1 MHMYV
6 YINTIDGRKEQVLF
20 DKITSR
26 INKLCANLDS
36 KFIDPP
42 QIAQKVIKLLFFIV
56 CRVNLYCTTP
66 FSPPPLFFI
75 YYYYTKEQQIN
86 KEKKA
91 NSELYILGR
100 DRHVPRD
107 YYC

>member
-42 QIAQKVIKLLFFIV
+42 QIAQKVIKLLLLYS
-56 CRVNLYCTTP
+56 CRVGL
-66 FSPPPLFFI
+66 SPFFI

-86 KEKKA
+86 KQRKV
-91 NSELYILGR
+91 NSELNIIL
-100 DRHVPRD
+100 
-107 YYC
+107 Y